1 MKYDKIIIA
10 GGTGY
15 LGVLLSNYFLPVTRE
30 LVVLCRKIPSQKL
43 PLTYVLWN
51 GEDAGPWTET
61 MENADLLIN
70 LCGRNVNCRYTAA
83 NKKQII
89 ESRTRPT
96 HALGQAVQQLVQPP
110 KCWINASSATWYRS
124 AHDRPQSE
132 ADGEEGYGFS
142 IDVVNAWERAFFEY
156 RLPHTRQIALRTG
169 IVLGRSDGAFPRMLN
184 LVKCGLGG
192 HQGNGRQMMSWIHE
206 HDLARI
212 VDWLGAGN
220 GTGIYNATAPGP
232 VSNRDFMKTL
242 RHTYGI
248 SVGLNAPQWLLE
260 FGAAIIGTET
270 ELLLKSRWVLPER
283 LQQQGFRFHYATAG
297 DTIDD
302 LLSLRC

>member
-51 GEDAGPWTET
+51 GEDAGPWTEIL
-61 MENADLLIN
+61 ENADLLIN

-96 HALGQAVQQLVQPP
+96 HALGEAVQQLVHPP
-110 KCWINASSATWYRS
+110 KC
-124 AHDRPQSE
+124 
-132 ADGEEGYGFS
+132 
-142 IDVVNAWERAFFEY
+142 
-156 RLPHTRQIALRTG
+156 
-169 IVLGRSDGAFPRMLN
+169 
-184 LVKCGLGG
+184 
-192 HQGNGRQMMSWIHE
+192 WIHE